1 MIADSLRNE
10 PIGSF
15 NTSRYP
21 CKSCW
26 TCVKVNYF
34 SSFISFPCIIWM
46 MTLFCLL
53 VIVVIRTIS
62 LTLCDEPVTQRKTTS
77 LPLHANFICSF
88 SKSHWIGLKNKDLS
102 YLIPRTM
109 SYPSKSK
116 IKKSTKNNIFC
127 NFKGTC
133 EHFPGLTSLSP
144 KAVTSNW
151 LEICMLSHF

>member
-1 MIADSLRNE
+1 MIVDSLRNE
-10 PIGSF
+10 PVGSF
-15 NTSRYP
+15 STSRYP

-26 TCVKVNYF
+26 TCARVKCISF
-34 SSFISFPCIIWM
+34 FISFPCIIWM

-53 VIVVIRTIS
+53 VIFVIRTVS
-62 LTLCDEPVTQRKTTS
+62 LTLFDEPVTPCKTTS
-77 LPLHANFICSF
+77 LPLQANFICSF
-88 SKSHWIGLKNKDLS
+88 SKSHWIGPKDLNYS
-102 YLIPRTM
+102 IPRIM

-116 IKKSTKNNIFC
+116 MKKSTENNIFC

-144 KAVTSNW
+144 KAATSNW